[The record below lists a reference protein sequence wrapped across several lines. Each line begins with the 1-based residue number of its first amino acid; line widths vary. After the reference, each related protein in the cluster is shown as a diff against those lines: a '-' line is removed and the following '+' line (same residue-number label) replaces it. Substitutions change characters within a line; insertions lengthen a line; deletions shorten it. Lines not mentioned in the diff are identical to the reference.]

1 MGKIEGRHTPT
12 NSFHGSMTLTISIT
26 FKLLRQRFVRR
37 LKLHI
42 WVSMAEVRQMADI
55 TFEFQWQRF
64 VKWLKLCNSVNCT
77 WKYML
82 DNLCREY
89 IWLYRDNTK
98 EYIEILCKKYIGT
111 LLLLWNKTSLFFFIY
126 LFVWVFISEHRA
138 CSFIVKR
145 TVKH

>member
-1 MGKIEGRHTPT
+1 MSKIEGRHTPT
-12 NSFHGSMTLTISIT
+12 NSSHGSMTLTISIT

-42 WVSMAEVRQMADI
+42 WVSMAEVRQMTDI

-77 WKYML
+77 WKYIL

-89 IWLYRDNTK
+89 IWLYRDIIK
-98 EYIEILCKKYIGT
+98 EYIEILCKNILEHCCYFEIKQVC
-111 LLLLWNKTSLFFFIY
+111 FFFFLIY
-126 LFVWVFISEHRA
+126 LFECLFLNIELVHLL
-138 CSFIVKR
+138 
-145 TVKH
+145 